1 MNIFLLE
8 QKSRTYGKKI
18 DSRILLQTDT
28 SIGVRVVKEVDLSPT
43 GVMPRRFE
51 SCPMHQGSIAQS
63 VERVAVNH

>member
-1 MNIFLLE
+1 MVERRKNEFSK
-8 QKSRTYGKKI
+8 QR
-18 DSRILLQTDT
+18 
-28 SIGVRVVKEVDLSPT
+28 IGVRVVKEVDLSPT